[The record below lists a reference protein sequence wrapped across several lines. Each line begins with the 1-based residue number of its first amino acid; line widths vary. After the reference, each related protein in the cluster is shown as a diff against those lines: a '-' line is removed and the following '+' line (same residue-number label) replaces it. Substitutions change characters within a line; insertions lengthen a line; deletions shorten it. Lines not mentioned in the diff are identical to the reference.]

1 MFTILFIL
9 SVVFGIVISWIGWF
23 GQKDH
28 NGERQPPKK

>member
-9 SVVFGIVISWIGWF
+9 SLVLGIVISWIGWF

-28 NGERQPPKK
+28 NSERRPPKK